1 MITKKRSTVIINIIM
16 AMITLL
22 FLSPFYIPFSY
33 AFKTPLEIA
42 LSPLSF
48 PTSFSFDNFIE
59 AFEKANFSTV
69 FSNTVI
75 ATIFSVMLSVTVCT
89 MAAYIIE
96 RKNNKFYNRILYL
109 FMAALMLPFQT
120 VMFPLYSQFK
130 TFGLLNSLLGLIIA
144 FAGFKIG
151 FSTFL
156 ISRFVKTV
164 PIELEEAAII
174 DGAGRYTLFFRI
186 VVPLLKP
193 IIMTSVVMGALGAWN
208 EFMIPLVLATNQ
220 KVHTLAVSQYYF
232 IGQYSMQVNVAFA
245 YILASMIPILALYFL
260 LQKYIVDG
268 VTAGAVK
275 S

>member
-75 ATIFSVMLSVTVCT
+75 VTIFSVMLSVTVCT

-109 FMAALMLPFQT
+109 LWLHSCSHFKLLCFHYT
-120 VMFPLYSQFK
+120 V
-130 TFGLLNSLLGLIIA
+130 NS
-144 FAGFKIG
+144 KH
-151 FSTFL
+151 S
-156 ISRFVKTV
+156 
-164 PIELEEAAII
+164 
-174 DGAGRYTLFFRI
+174 
-186 VVPLLKP
+186 
-193 IIMTSVVMGALGAWN
+193 
-208 EFMIPLVLATNQ
+208 
-220 KVHTLAVSQYYF
+220 
-232 IGQYSMQVNVAFA
+232 A
-245 YILASMIPILALYFL
+245 Y
-260 LQKYIVDG
+260 
-268 VTAGAVK
+268 
-275 S
+275 